1 MQWEKKICIRITL
14 RRIVGTILAASTVA
28 NLIIVG
34 AVYGADSAP
43 PAPARTIVPITSV
56 STATVSAPVST
67 VRETSISAA
76 TYIASV
82 TLTNTLG
89 ITPADTFTPT
99 QLPTDPPGWKLC
111 IRKFYWPTYRVKYGD
126 TLFRLASGS
135 GATVEELISANCLR
149 NSRIYV
155 GQVLYV
161 PRVISSTLTYTPTAT
176 QTPSAT
182 VTPSQTS
189 TDTATATY
197 TPRATD
203 TPSFT
208 PTYTPQTPTFTPT
221 ATSTTPPAA
230 CDNAQFVADVNI
242 PSGTVMLP
250 GTAFTKTW
258 RFRNIGSC
266 TWTTSHAVVYMDG
279 EAFGAPAA
287 SPLPADI
294 PPGGTVDISIN
305 MVAPSIPGFYRGY
318 WMFRNANG
326 ALFGVGPQ
334 ANQAWWLDIE
344 VFDPTPTDVPTVFEN
359 PGGYPVCNGSPNLYF
374 AVTPRD
380 PQGIRSVVVSYT
392 TGSNSFEE
400 AFMSPDGDTYYWGPG
415 KSANDIVFYS
425 FRVTDGL
432 ENVVVSNTYQFS
444 AVCPS
449 IN

>member
-1 MQWEKKICIRITL
+1 
-14 RRIVGTILAASTVA
+14 
-28 NLIIVG
+28 
-34 AVYGADSAP
+34 
-43 PAPARTIVPITSV
+43 
-56 STATVSAPVST
+56 
-67 VRETSISAA
+67 
-76 TYIASV
+76 
-82 TLTNTLG
+82 
-89 ITPADTFTPT
+89 
-99 QLPTDPPGWKLC
+99 
-111 IRKFYWPTYRVKYGD
+111 
-126 TLFRLASGS
+126 
-135 GATVEELISANCLR
+135 
-149 NSRIYV
+149 
-155 GQVLYV
+155 
-161 PRVISSTLTYTPTAT
+161 
-176 QTPSAT
+176 
-182 VTPSQTS
+182 
-189 TDTATATY
+189 
-197 TPRATD
+197 
-203 TPSFT
+203 
-208 PTYTPQTPTFTPT
+208 
-221 ATSTTPPAA
+221 
-230 CDNAQFVADVNI
+230 
-242 PSGTVMLP
+242 
-250 GTAFTKTW
+250 
-258 RFRNIGSC
+258 
-266 TWTTSHAVVYMDG
+266 MDG

-425 FRVTDGL
+425 FRVIDGL